1 MTTASLPRKSSRPEP
16 AAENTAPLQH
26 HNLFLEPQFAA
37 GLTSPDEDDDELD
50 ASYDALPAPTT
61 SAREPERTANR
72 RQRRR

>member
-16 AAENTAPLQH
+16 AAEKTAPLQH
-26 HNLFLEPQFAA
+26 HGLFLEPQFAA

-61 SAREPERTANR
+61 SAREPERTNR